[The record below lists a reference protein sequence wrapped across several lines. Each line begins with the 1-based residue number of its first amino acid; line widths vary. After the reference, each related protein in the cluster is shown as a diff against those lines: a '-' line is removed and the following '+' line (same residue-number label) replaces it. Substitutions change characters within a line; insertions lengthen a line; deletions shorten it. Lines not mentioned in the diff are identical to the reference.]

1 MDMRMDLSSQTLDR
15 KSDQIETTS
24 RPFLLKRGSDL
35 KKWAELFLIVLP
47 QTTYDANSFLSIN
60 ISKKHQ

>member
-24 RPFLLKRGSDL
+24 RPFPLKRGSDL
-35 KKWAELFLIVLP
+35 KWAELFLIVLP
-47 QTTYDANSFLSIN
+47 QTTYDAYSFLSIN